1 MEALDLVEQFA
12 AVGRTRPG
20 RAGGAAH
27 PVAAEQH
34 EVADLALLDAG
45 MEFLTALAV
54 AHHESDAHLE
64 LLAVGLLLGQG
75 QHLARGGT
83 VHGDRFFHEHVKP
96 LGEAYVK

>member
-1 MEALDLVEQFA
+1 VEALDLVEQFA

-64 LLAVGLLLGQG
+64 LLAVDLLGQG
-75 QHLARGGT
+75 QHLARGGAST
-83 VHGDRFFHEHVKP
+83 VTGFSMNTSSP
-96 LGEAYVK
+96 LAMAYVK